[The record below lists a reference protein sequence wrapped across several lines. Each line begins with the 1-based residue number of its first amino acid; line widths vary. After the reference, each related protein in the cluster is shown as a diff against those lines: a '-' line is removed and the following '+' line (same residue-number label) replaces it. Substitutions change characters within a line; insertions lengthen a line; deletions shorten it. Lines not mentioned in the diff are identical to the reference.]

1 MTATHNTHTTG
12 PEQDTVITTYVLTFV
27 LALIT
32 LFIDFFAKG
41 FDLVPQDPEDAKTHH
56 YVRLNDSAMRLP

>member
-1 MTATHNTHTTG
+1 M
-12 PEQDTVITTYVLTFV
+12 ITTYVLTFV

-32 LFIDFFAKG
+32 LFVDFFAKG